1 MGAVSF
7 SIDLGLVAVLKQ
19 ALPLDV
25 FVETG
30 TFRGDTVERVRDRF
44 KAVHS
49 VELSPERYDA
59 ACLRFAG
66 QGHIDLACGD
76 SAEVLAKWMPSL
88 HDKSVLYFLDAHW
101 CVADDTAGEASQ
113 CPLLGEA
120 RAIERLSDQSVIV
133 IDDARLFLAPPLAPH
148 EISHWPNLNEVLGVL
163 RTASPL
169 HQLMVLNDT
178 ILFFPPSAGVALR
191 EYARQAGTDWLAVMS
206 KIRDYDNLRAQFDN
220 AVVQLE
226 EKERAIQELAVTCEE
241 REARLQRLAGCAQ
254 AGLQP
259 EDMVEGKKGDVLN
272 KDIAACLARI
282 EGGNAAILG
291 ALKNGPS
298 GMKRCSDVESAVDT
312 PCPAASLALLQE
324 ICDARLNVIREQ
336 QASLNSLRRFSLA
349 YRLGRLFS
357 RHRYPKLGQL
367 SHHAPIPL
375 QSWGLPAAPAY
386 HRVES
391 WPSVSIVT
399 PSYGQAGF
407 IGRTMD
413 SILNQGYPNLEYFVQ
428 DGGSDD
434 GTIDVLKQYSDRL
447 SGWESA
453 PDDGQSQAINL
464 GFARTHG
471 EIMAWLNSDDL
482 FLSGALAYVA
492 DYFARH
498 PEVDVVYGHRIL
510 IDEQD
515 KEIGRWILP
524 RHDDDALAW
533 ADFIP
538 QETLFWRRSIWEKA
552 GGQIDES
559 FRFAMDWDLLLRF
572 RGCGARIVRLPCFL
586 GAFRIHDEQKTS
598 AAIHDVGMEEMRRLR
613 ARELGR
619 DVTQAEIR
627 RALVPY
633 LLRHVGCD
641 VWMRVRKRFG
651 VA

>member
-1 MGAVSF
+1 
-7 SIDLGLVAVLKQ
+7 
-19 ALPLDV
+19 
-25 FVETG
+25 
-30 TFRGDTVERVRDRF
+30 
-44 KAVHS
+44 
-49 VELSPERYDA
+49 
-59 ACLRFAG
+59 
-66 QGHIDLACGD
+66 
-76 SAEVLAKWMPSL
+76 
-88 HDKSVLYFLDAHW
+88 
-101 CVADDTAGEASQ
+101 
-113 CPLLGEA
+113 
-120 RAIERLSDQSVIV
+120 
-133 IDDARLFLAPPLAPH
+133 
-148 EISHWPNLNEVLGVL
+148 
-163 RTASPL
+163 
-169 HQLMVLNDT
+169 
-178 ILFFPPSAGVALR
+178 
-191 EYARQAGTDWLAVMS
+191 
-206 KIRDYDNLRAQFDN
+206 
-220 AVVQLE
+220 
-226 EKERAIQELAVTCEE
+226 
-241 REARLQRLAGCAQ
+241 
-254 AGLQP
+254 
-259 EDMVEGKKGDVLN
+259 
-272 KDIAACLARI
+272 
-282 EGGNAAILG
+282 
-291 ALKNGPS
+291 
-298 GMKRCSDVESAVDT
+298 
-312 PCPAASLALLQE
+312 
-324 ICDARLNVIREQ
+324 
-336 QASLNSLRRFSLA
+336 
-349 YRLGRLFS
+349 
-357 RHRYPKLGQL
+357 
-367 SHHAPIPL
+367 
-375 QSWGLPAAPAY
+375 
-386 HRVES
+386 
-391 WPSVSIVT
+391 
-399 PSYGQAGF
+399 
-407 IGRTMD
+407 MD